1 MKKIL
6 LFEGFKELEFI
17 HTDAYK
23 DYVKNKFNLDNVD
36 SLLDHRSKMA
46 KLINNTDN
54 KDLIDKYNKEI
65 KAIDFILKKHIK

>member
-1 MKKIL
+1 
-6 LFEGFKELEFI
+6 
-17 HTDAYK
+17 
-23 DYVKNKFNLDNVD
+23 VD